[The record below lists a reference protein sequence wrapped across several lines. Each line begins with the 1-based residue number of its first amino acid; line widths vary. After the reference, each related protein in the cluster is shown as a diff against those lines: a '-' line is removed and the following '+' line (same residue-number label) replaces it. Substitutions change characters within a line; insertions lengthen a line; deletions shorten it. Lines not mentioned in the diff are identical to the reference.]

1 MQNLTPAQTDIINH
15 MQACE
20 IAFSGNFSEREAANL
35 FDENNRIINSVT
47 VNKLYLPT
55 MSNNAILFS
64 LDEYRKILSQHMP
77 KFQRPGG
84 PG

>member
-1 MQNLTPAQTDIINH
+1 MQNLTLAQTDIINH

-20 IAFSGNFSEREAANL
+20 IAFSGKLSEREAANL
-35 FDENNRIINSVT
+35 FDENNRVIDSVT
-47 VNKLYLPT
+47 DNKLSLPT
-55 MSNNAILFS
+55 MSNSAILFS
-64 LDEYRKILSQHMP
+64 LDEYKKILNQHMP